1 MDKKKTKQ
9 ELKHEADPFM
19 TIPETENEQENSTE
33 QEDNESLTQTNNET
47 GKADS
52 SLKKRK

>member
-33 QEDNESLTQTNNET
+33 QEDNESLTQAINET

>member
-1 MDKKKTKQ
+1 
-9 ELKHEADPFM
+9 M

-33 QEDNESLTQTNNET
+33 QEDNESLTQPINET

-52 SLKKRK
+52 SLKKRKQPMTPNNIETMQI